1 MKRETIDKK
10 LEALKRKE
18 ERFQEKVNAWEEM
31 ISEKE
36 KELKE
41 ERDQLKLERTKIL
54 EKALDFYQ
62 IDIEDLFALLEPS
75 KPVEEREKEG
85 DNDEA
90 F

>member
-1 MKRETIDKK
+1 
-10 LEALKRKE
+10 
-18 ERFQEKVNAWEEM
+18 M

-75 KPVEEREKEG
+75 KPVEERGK
-85 DNDEA
+85 
-90 F
+90 FMRF